1 MTYEQLWRPLAQIYD
16 EGEAKAMARMV
27 LSERFGLSMADIL
40 CGRMEQLSANQQQE
54 LALIQ
59 QRLLTYEP
67 VQYVLGEADFG
78 GRTFQV
84 TPAVLIPRPETYE
97 LCQWIIASD
106 QQGQMQ
112 EILDIGTGSG
122 CIACTLAAE
131 LPGAQVTGWD
141 ISEGALQ
148 VAEGNAH
155 RLDIPVTF
163 TKTDALTPPRD
174 RERWDLIVSNPP
186 YICEREKAQ
195 MERNVLA
202 YEPKTALFVDDH
214 TPLLF
219 YVATARYARQALK
232 PGGMLFFEINPL
244 YADGMLQM
252 LNEEGFTHTEIR
264 NDQFGKQRFTK
275 SWL

>member
-1 MTYEQLWRPLAQIYD
+1 MTYGQLWRPLAQIYD
-16 EGEAKAMARMV
+16 EGEAKAVARMV
-27 LSERFGLSMADIL
+27 LSVRFGLSMADIL
-40 CGRMEQLSANQQQE
+40 CERTEQLSANQQQE

-59 QRLLTYEP
+59 QRLLAYEP
-67 VQYVLGEADFG
+67 VQYVLGETDFG

-84 TPAVLIPRPETYE
+84 TPDVLIPRPETYE

-106 QQGQMQ
+106 EQEQMQ

-131 LPGAQVTGWD
+131 LPDAQVTAWD
-141 ISEGALQ
+141 LSEGALR

-155 RLDIPVTF
+155 RLDLPVTF
-163 TKTDALTPPRD
+163 KKTDALHPPKD
-174 RERWDLIVSNPP
+174 QGRWDLIVSNPP
-186 YICEREKAQ
+186 YICEHEKAQ

-202 YEPKTALFVDDH
+202 YEPAQALFVSDH

-219 YVATARYARQALK
+219 YVAIARYARQALK

-244 YADGMLQM
+244 YANEMQQM
-252 LNEEGFTHTEIR
+252 LHEEGFTHTELR